1 VARPGDRHRYP
12 GGVEMEVV
20 RAAEA
25 SGDRALELTWRIPV
39 GSRLV
44 ALPHVHPGVDEH
56 FAVDAGTARHW
67 LGRRRL
73 LARAGDAW
81 TVPAATAHIHPG
93 NAGREPL
100 AVRQWIE
107 LDAPDP
113 ALLRGLERYFETVS
127 ALAAQGRVDRFGRI
141 KDPLQEAVTLTE
153 TLMPGTWFAGVPVGL
168 QRVLLERLAALGRR
182 RGRVAEPSPR

>member
-1 VARPGDRHRYP
+1 MARPGDRHRYP

-25 SGDRALELTWRIPV
+25 SGDRALELLWRVPV

-44 ALPHVHPGVDEH
+44 ALPHVHVDVDEH
-56 FAVDAGTARHW
+56 FALEAGTARHW

-73 LARAGDAW
+73 LARAGNAW
-81 TVPAATAHIHPG
+81 TVPRGTGHIHPG
-93 NAGREPL
+93 NVGEEPL
-100 AVRQWIE
+100 VVRQWIE

-113 ALLRGLERYFETVS
+113 ALLRGVERYFETVS

-153 TLMPGTWFAGVPVGL
+153 TLTPGTWFAGIPIPA
-168 QRVLLERLAALGRR
+168 QNALLNGLAALGRK
-182 RGRVAEPSPR
+182 RGRVAEPSPL